1 MPVDRAGGMMA
12 PEAPQPQ
19 VLVVDDE
26 EPIAD
31 LIAMTLR
38 DDGFRVRTTND
49 GRSALAVLESSPP
62 DLVVLDVML
71 PDIDGFSLHARAVD
85 RGHRVPVMF
94 LTARDSVD
102 DKVRG
107 LTLGAYDYMTKPF
120 SPMELVARA
129 RSILRRSSDDA
140 ASARSRLTYAD
151 LELDQETHEA
161 WRAGR
166 PLRLTPTEFRLLRYL
181 MLNPRRVLSKYQIL
195 DQVWD
200 DDFEGDAHV
209 VENYISYLRKRVDA
223 EGDPLIHTVRGVGY
237 CLRAPAADGSS
248 A

>member
-1 MPVDRAGGMMA
+1 MA
-12 PEAPQPQ
+12 SDADQPH

-26 EPIAD
+26 EPIAE

-38 DDGFRVRTTND
+38 DDGFQVRTTND
-49 GRSALAVLESSPP
+49 GRSALSLLATSPP
-62 DLVVLDVML
+62 DLMVLDVML
-71 PDIDGFSLHARAVD
+71 PDIDGFAVQARVAD
-85 RGHRVPVMF
+85 QGRPVPVLF

-129 RSILRRSSDDA
+129 RSVLRRSYGPPA
-140 ASARSRLTYAD
+140 PGGSRLSFAD

-166 PLRLTPTEFRLLRYL
+166 SLRLTPTEFRLLRYL

-195 DQVWD
+195 DHVWD
-200 DDFEGDAHV
+200 YEFDGDAHV
-209 VENYISYLRKRVDA
+209 VENYISYLRKQVDA
-223 EGDPLIHTVRGVGY
+223 QGVSLIHTVRGVGY
-237 CLRAPAADGSS
+237 CLRSPSVEQRSPPSS
-248 A
+248 P

>member
-1 MPVDRAGGMMA
+1 MA
-12 PEAPQPQ
+12 FEAEQPYA
-19 VLVVDDE
+19 LVVDDE
-26 EPIAD
+26 EPIAE

-49 GRSALAVLESSPP
+49 GRTALAMLESSPP

-71 PDIDGFSLHARAVD
+71 PDIDGFTLHARATD
-85 RGHRVPVMF
+85 RGHQVPVMF
-94 LTARDSVD
+94 LTARDTVD

-107 LTLGAYDYMTKPF
+107 LRLGAYDYMTKPF

-129 RSILRRSSDDA
+129 RSIVRRSSGA
-140 ASARSRLTYAD
+140 AAPEGSRLVYED

-181 MLNPRRVLSKYQIL
+181 MLNPRRVLSKFQIL
-195 DQVWD
+195 EQVWD
-200 DDFEGDAHV
+200 YDFDGDAHV
-209 VENYISYLRKRVDA
+209 VENYISYLRKSVDA
-223 EGDPLIHTVRGVGY
+223 EGEPLIHTVRGVGY
-237 CLRAPAADGSS
+237 CLRAPTSDRPSS
-248 A
+248 

>member
-1 MPVDRAGGMMA
+1 MTS
-12 PEAPQPQ
+12 EAQQPN

-26 EPIAD
+26 EPIAE

-49 GRSALAVLESSPP
+49 GRSALALLESSPP

-107 LTLGAYDYMTKPF
+107 LTLGAYDYVTKPF

-129 RSILRRSSDDA
+129 RSILRRSSDHR
-140 ASARSRLTYAD
+140 RSDRGTRLTYAD

-161 WRAGR
+161 WRAGH

-223 EGDPLIHTVRGVGY
+223 HGAPLIHTVRGVGY
-237 CLRAPAADGSS
+237 CLRTAASERHS